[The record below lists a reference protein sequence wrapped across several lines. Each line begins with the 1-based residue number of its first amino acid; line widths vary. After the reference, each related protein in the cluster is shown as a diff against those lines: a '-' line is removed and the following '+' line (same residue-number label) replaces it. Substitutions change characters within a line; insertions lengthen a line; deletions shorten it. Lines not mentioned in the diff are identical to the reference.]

1 MKNVRFTYAVLA
13 VFILTACGFEDDDT
27 RPEINPNPNPPEM
40 NNPPIRFL
48 ALGDSYTIGEA
59 VDEDQRWP
67 NQLAA
72 RLAEFDQPVSEV
84 TFVARTGWTTTELD
98 EAIAETELS
107 PPYDL
112 VSLLI
117 GVNDQFR
124 GFDVAAYRPRLE
136 TLLNQ
141 AIAFANGDASRVF
154 LVSIPDYAYTP
165 FGGGSMSISQGIDAY
180 NAVKA
185 QTANDYGVSYI
196 NITPISRRGIEL
208 PNLVAGDGLHPSGE
222 QYRRWVEEEILRVVR
237 ELIRT

>member
-98 EAIAETELS
+98 EAIGETELS